1 MTEPLRPFRTA
12 PIAPM
17 GPVHGPRNT
26 DSPIEVGARNP
37 LIGFASASGL
47 LAVVCI
53 LYGQI
58 VGF

>member
-1 MTEPLRPFRTA
+1 MADPLRPFRTA
-12 PIAPM
+12 SIAPM
-17 GPVHGPRNT
+17 APVHGPRNT
-26 DSPIEVGARNP
+26 DSPIGVDARNP
-37 LIGFASASGL
+37 LIGFASASGV

>member
-1 MTEPLRPFRTA
+1 MA
-12 PIAPM
+12 
-17 GPVHGPRNT
+17 PVHGPRNT
-26 DSPIEVGARNP
+26 DSPIGVDARNP
-37 LIGFASASGL
+37 LIGFASASGV